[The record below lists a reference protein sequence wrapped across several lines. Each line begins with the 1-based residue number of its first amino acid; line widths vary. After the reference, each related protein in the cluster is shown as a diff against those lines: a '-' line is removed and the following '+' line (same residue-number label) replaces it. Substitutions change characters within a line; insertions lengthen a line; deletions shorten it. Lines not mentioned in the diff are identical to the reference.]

1 MVGSTNHL
9 LGNHDY
15 SLDAEPATAVVEEVF
30 ERGTE
35 QIDHEDV
42 VETLL
47 AEVVNIGDTRAT
59 DEDLVRS
66 VLISQ
71 LGRVAFARFE
81 FDGNLLVVQ
90 EIRPLED
97 NAK

>member
-47 AEVVNIGDTRAT
+47 AEVVNIGDT
-59 DEDLVRS
+59 S
-66 VLISQ
+66 
-71 LGRVAFARFE
+71 
-81 FDGNLLVVQ
+81 
-90 EIRPLED
+90 
-97 NAK
+97 